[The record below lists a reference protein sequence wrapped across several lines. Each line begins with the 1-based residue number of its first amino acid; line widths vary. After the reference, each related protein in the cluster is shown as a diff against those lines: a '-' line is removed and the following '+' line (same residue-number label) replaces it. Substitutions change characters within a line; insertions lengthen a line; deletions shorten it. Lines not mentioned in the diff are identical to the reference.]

1 MTAGRGTTLPRP
13 AFTNRAVKRRRQR
26 GAIAGATGL
35 VAVVALWLAVGP
47 AQLGGPAS
55 FATIVGS
62 SMEPGLERG
71 DLAVVRTQE
80 TYRVGDAV
88 LYDDPELG
96 AKVLHRIVRVED
108 GRYVLKGDNN
118 DYLDE
123 TRPEEAQI
131 VGKLWTS
138 VPRAGVVAEW
148 MHQPRHAALVVGLTT
163 LLALGSG
170 AGFGLARRRD
180 RPLVPSPAGRAGGAG
195 PPRVQPV
202 LAALGAVAA
211 LAALLALTAFTH
223 PLVRTE
229 VVEEAYAHQGAID
242 YSAQVA
248 RNAVYPDGEVATGQP
263 VFLRL
268 VRRLRLDF
276 HYRLDSPVPVSARG
290 RIALDARLADGRGWS
305 RTLPLAPEQSFR
317 GTDAAVTGTLDLR
330 RIQSLVDD
338 LQALTGSAQAAYS
351 LTILPRVSVTGRRG
365 AAPIDASFAPS
376 VAFDVGDGRLQP
388 NLEGGAGVGPF
399 APRAAE
405 RTSRSVPNE
414 LSLGPVDL
422 AVGTARRVSLL
433 GLVGSLLLIAL
444 VAWPLLRRREDDE
457 ASRIAARYGALLLP
471 VATRPPDWVRVTD
484 LADMAGLVRLAEH
497 HGRMILHLVEGSC
510 HSYVVEE
517 GGNVYRYT
525 VGEPMR
531 PAPRLVPADLEDT
544 FVSGR

>member
-13 AFTNRAVKRRRQR
+13 ALVNPTVKRRRQR

-35 VAVVALWLAVGP
+35 VAVVALWLAIGP
-47 AQLGGPAS
+47 TQLGGPAS

-62 SMEPGLERG
+62 SMEPGLQRG

-80 TYRVGDAV
+80 SYGVGDAV

-96 AKVLHRIVRVED
+96 AKVLHRIVRVEA
-108 GRYVLKGDNN
+108 GRYVLKGDSNE
-118 DYLDE
+118 YLDE
-123 TRPEEAQI
+123 ARPEEAQI

-138 VPRAGVVAEW
+138 VPRAGLVAAWVHE
-148 MHQPRHAALVVGLTT
+148 PRHAALVVGLTT

-180 RPLVPSPAGRAGGAG
+180 GPPRPAPAVRAGRGGT
-195 PPRVQPV
+195 PRVQPV
-202 LAALGAVAA
+202 LAALGAVSA
-211 LAALLALTAFTH
+211 LAVLLAVIAFTR
-223 PLVRTE
+223 PPVRTE
-229 VVEEAYAHQGAID
+229 VVEEAYVHQGAIG
-242 YSAQVA
+242 YSARVA
-248 RNAVYPDGEVATGQP
+248 HNAVYPDGEVATGQP

-290 RIALDARLADGRGWS
+290 RIALDAQLADGRGWS
-305 RTLPLAPEQSFR
+305 RTLPLAPERSFR
-317 GTDAAVTGTLDLR
+317 GTEAAVTGTLNLR

-365 AAPIDASFAPS
+365 AEPIDASFAPS
-376 VAFDVGDGRLQP
+376 VAFDIGDGRLQP

-399 APRAAE
+399 VPRAAE
-405 RTSRSVPNE
+405 STSRNVQNR
-414 LSLGPVDL
+414 LSLGPADL
-422 AVGTARRVSLL
+422 AVGAARRVSLL
-433 GLVGSLLLIAL
+433 VLVGSLLLIAL
-444 VAWPLLRRREDDE
+444 FAWPLRREDDE
-457 ASRIAARYGALLLP
+457 ASRIAARYGTLLLP

-497 HGRMILHLVEGSC
+497 HGRLILHLVEGSR

-517 GGNVYRYT
+517 SGNVYRYT
-525 VGEPMR
+525 AGEPVW